1 MFPTPHLRLPT
12 TGQAL
17 RQSLERHDGAVLSRL
32 SAQLRVLGCRIP
44 PEELAR
50 QLLTHGSARVRDAF
64 GQEVLL
70 DVAVPPSTP
79 RQRPDESQGFRLS
92 L

>member
-17 RQSLERHDGAVLSRL
+17 RQSLERRDSVVLSRL
-32 SAQLRVLGCRIP
+32 TAQLRVLGCRIP

-64 GQEVLL
+64 GQELL
-70 DVAVPPSTP
+70 LEVSVPPCVP
-79 RQRPDESQGFRLS
+79 RQRPDEALGFRLS
-92 L
+92 C